1 MKEAIDLLRTGGI
14 ILYPTDTI
22 WGIGCDATNPEAVE
36 KIFALKQRA
45 SHKSMITLLESDTKL
60 NRYVKQ
66 IPDIAWDIVEL
77 SEKPTTIIYPEGY
90 NVANNLLAEDKSIA
104 VRIVKEGFCHELIKK
119 FGKPLVATSANI
131 SDQPAPLRFEDI
143 DKRILD
149 GVDYIVNLP
158 SDTKLKTKASSI
170 MKIEMDGTF
179 TLIRK

>member
-1 MKEAIDLLRTGGI
+1 MEEAIQILRKGGI
-14 ILYPTDTI
+14 ILYPTDTV

-36 KIFALKQRA
+36 KIYALKQRA
-45 SHKSMITLLESDTKL
+45 SNKSMITLLETDAKL

-77 SEKPTTIIYPEGY
+77 SDKPTTIVYPEGY
-90 NVANNLLAEDKSIA
+90 NVAHNLLSEDKSLAI
-104 VRIVKEGFCHELIKK
+104 RIVKEGFCHQFIKK
-119 FGKPLVATSANI
+119 FGKPLVSTSANI
-131 SDQPAPLRFEDI
+131 SSESAPLRFEDI

-158 SDTKLKTKASSI
+158 SDTKLKPKASTI
-170 MKIEMDGTF
+170 IRIDMDGTF